1 LSCCRAGEEDV
12 GRQLDLGDA
21 EAVAEIQA
29 SALSGAEP
37 WCELG
42 GPVRAALGDDVWSE
56 ALTSCLQRVQV
67 IDVQKRIVVLAEPNA
82 QTSEFLGQE
91 RVAIQVT
98 GDRERQ
104 ECGDA

>member
-1 LSCCRAGEEDV
+1 MRRPKTWLVRSAPPSSTPTSAARWKSALSCCRAGEEDV

-42 GPVRAALGDDVWSE
+42 GPVRAALGDEVWSE

-67 IDVQKRIVVLAEPNA
+67 IDVQKRIVVLA
-82 QTSEFLGQE
+82 
-91 RVAIQVT
+91 
-98 GDRERQ
+98 
-104 ECGDA
+104 